1 MKVMD
6 QNGRLFGKISI
17 IDVLVIGVVLV
28 LAAALFFKNNQT
40 HTGTTVSNQTI
51 TYQVLV
57 TGTRS
62 YVADAIA
69 VGDTMYDLD
78 HASGGTLGKITAI
91 ETSDG
96 TKFTE
101 LANGTVGMVPAEGC
115 TDLILTVEGQGIVSD
130 GRCLINRV
138 YDLGVN
144 SARNYYT
151 KFARFTGT
159 VISIG

>member
-1 MKVMD
+1 MKLMD
-6 QNGRLFGKISI
+6 QNGRLFGKISV

-28 LAAALFFKNNQT
+28 LAAALNFKGNQT
-40 HTGTTVSNQTI
+40 QTGTAVTNETI

-57 TGTRS
+57 SGTRS
-62 YVADAIA
+62 FVVDAIE

-78 HASGGTLGKITAI
+78 HASGGTLGRITDIKTA
-91 ETSDG
+91 EG
-96 TKFTE
+96 TKFAE
-101 LANGTVGMVPAEGC
+101 LADGTVGMVPAEDC
-115 TDLILTVEGQGIVSD
+115 VNLILTVEGQGVISD

-144 SARNYYT
+144 SSRNYYT
-151 KFARFTGT
+151 KYAQFVGT